1 MSGTFSVLNTASTA
15 LAAQQRAVDVTG
27 QNIAN
32 VNTDGYSRQRVNMQS
47 IGGNTNPAFW
57 SISSQVGQGVD
68 ATQVARIRESFLE
81 AQAQSEHSKSASL
94 TEQSDALGQIEQSFQ
109 EPSST
114 GIQAQLT
121 DMWTGWSDI
130 ANAPTDPGARA
141 QLLQRTQTLVAG
153 MHSVSGSLDQQ
164 WTNAR
169 DNLQAQLTDVN
180 ASAKSIAELNQA
192 IKRADQIGQP
202 SNELQDKRDA
212 LVMHLSDTVGAT
224 STKMDD
230 GTLAVRVGG
239 VTLVSGNSPLQLAL
253 TGATS
258 ASGVAGS
265 PPSIVTVPGNTPVTI
280 GGKADGQM
288 ATLTSIV
295 PRYLSQLDAIAQQLA
310 TQVNAGHMA
319 GYDLN
324 GNPGEPMFDDGSGT
338 LPVDPTLITA
348 ANLTLRITDPA
359 KIAAASLSPAAT
371 GGTAS
376 ADNNNAD
383 AMYQQRLD
391 GAGADASYRQMIV
404 AMGVESATATSNLN
418 TQTVVTSSVDN
429 SRDSVAGVSIDEEMT
444 NMLQFQHGYSAAG
457 RLVTTINTMLDD
469 LMNMVGR

>member
-1 MSGTFSVLNTASTA
+1 MSSTFSVLNTAASA

-32 VNTDGYSRQRVNMQS
+32 VNTDGYSRQRVDMQS
-47 IGGNTNPAFW
+47 IGGNIQPAIW

-68 ATQVARIRESFLE
+68 ADQVIRIRDAFLE
-81 AQAQSEHSKSASL
+81 AQAQSEHSKVASL
-94 TEQSDALGQIEQSFQ
+94 TEQNDALGQIEQGFQ

-114 GIQAQLT
+114 GIQSQLT
-121 DMWTGWSDI
+121 DMWSGWSDI

-153 MHSVSGSLDQQ
+153 MHSVSGSLDEQ
-164 WTNAR
+164 WSNSR
-169 DNLQAQLTDVN
+169 DNLQAVLSDVN
-180 ASAKSIAELNQA
+180 ASAKSIADLNQA
-192 IKRADQIGQP
+192 IKRANQIGQP

-212 LVMHLSDTVGAT
+212 LILHLSDSVGAS
-224 STKMDD
+224 STQMGD
-230 GTLAVRVGG
+230 GTLTVRIGG
-239 VTLVSGNSPLQLAL
+239 ITLVSGNSPLQLAL
-253 TGATS
+253 TGANS
-258 ASGVAGS
+258 ASGVSTS
-265 PPSIVTVPGNTPVTI
+265 PPSIVTVPGGTPVAV

-288 ATLTSIV
+288 ATLTSII

-319 GYDLN
+319 GYDVN

-338 LPVDPTLITA
+338 LPVDPTTITA
-348 ANLTLRITDPA
+348 ANLNLRITDPS
-359 KIAAASLSPAAT
+359 KVAAASLSPTAT
-371 GGTAS
+371 GGSAS

-391 GAGADASYRQMIV
+391 GAGVDSVYRKMIV
-404 AMGVESATATSNLN
+404 AMGVESAAATSNLG
-418 TQTVVTSSVDN
+418 TQTVVTSQVDS

-457 RLVTTINTMLDD
+457 RLVSTINSMLDD